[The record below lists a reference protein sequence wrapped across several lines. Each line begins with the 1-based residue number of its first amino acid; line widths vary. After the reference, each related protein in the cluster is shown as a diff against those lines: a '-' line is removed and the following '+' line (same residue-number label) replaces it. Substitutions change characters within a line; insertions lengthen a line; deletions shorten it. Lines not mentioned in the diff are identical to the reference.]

1 MDVADV
7 GSVLQHHGCHRMPKL
22 VAGAAL
28 SDIRRI
34 DVLPLQVAQVIKAER
49 LAGVREKH
57 RRVDAS
63 LMNMPKNLS

>member
-7 GSVLQHHGCHRMPKL
+7 GSVLQHQCCHRVAEH